1 MSIRSVVILTL
12 FLSFFTHKTFS
23 LDMVEASFLINDK
36 SGYAVENA
44 TIKIGDLT
52 LKTSKDGVA
61 KIILFPAVY
70 DLTIEKSNFFT
81 ISSQV
86 DISSTKNQFQFEM
99 ETKLVPISLKTLDST
114 SNQPIST
121 NISIENKT
129 SNQNSLFSSDSSGS
143 AIIALEKGNN
153 YKISINDKMYKP
165 NSIDLD
171 SSKLSSSDISIK
183 LDRNEYPVKF
193 KTNINSGLYS
203 IKGVTSGKIFSGS
216 FSNNLILLNL
226 PFDTYSIIISG
237 DNYKT
242 FEKSF
247 DLISPLEDN
256 LNLEAN
262 FNSFKISLSSSDKQ
276 SIQFLSELPQN
287 IQNIKNPL
295 IIFYKNKVPIY
306 TFKNLNSVY
315 NINYGTYD
323 ISVSGDFIENSNFES
338 IKIDSDSVQNIV
350 LTSKESYS
358 TINGVVKTSDLL
370 IGGVQ
375 VIFSDENNNTYTA
388 VSNIDGN
395 YSIKLPPRS
404 YTVSILKEG
413 YKLNSSFQTKTD
425 RYLPSGSY
433 LLNIPLDEILSI
445 ITGKITTLSG
455 APIPKAKIIVK
466 VDKLE
471 QSYYSEDDGS
481 YKISLNAGLVFI
493 KIEKPGLKSKGT
505 VKMIN
510 KFSTLSG
517 LDFKLEEILSSIEG
531 NIRDSSFPLNNVQI
545 QLLDEN
551 KKLVTS
557 VISRQDGSFKFESL
571 PSYKKYSIVVENINY
586 FKYCSKDIDLSA
598 SPVANYGIILT
609 KNSVPFI
616 LEVRSS
622 NNLPAQNIDVYI
634 NGNSYKTDIN
644 GFAEALIKI
653 DNDVNII
660 EISIPQVSYKEI
672 VELKKNQNTTY
683 KKSVIINLAQ

>member
-12 FLSFFTHKTFS
+12 FLSFFTHKIFS

-276 SIQFLSELPQN
+276 SIQFLSEVPQN

-295 IIFYKNKVPIY
+295 IVFYKNKVPIY

-598 SPVANYGIILT
+598 SPIANYGIILT

>member
-171 SSKLSSSDISIK
+171 ISKLSSSDISIK

-276 SIQFLSELPQN
+276 SIQFLSEVPQN

-295 IIFYKNKVPIY
+295 IVFYKNKVPIY

>member
-276 SIQFLSELPQN
+276 SIQFLSEVPQN

-295 IIFYKNKVPIY
+295 IVFYKNKVPIY